1 MRAALRLIA
10 AAALLAAA
18 VPARAAWD
26 DYEIIQWQSRN
37 APAYAALKRLGVSAA
52 MVMADRDGTGAPVQR
67 QFAPMQAVGLSWYVE
82 NIATDFYA
90 SYHRWSPPREVN
102 WRFVE
107 AQQRLRQNPDD
118 QTIFRRDPSFADPV
132 WQQRIRD
139 RLIATVHEQSP
150 YRPLYYSLGDETGI
164 ADLTA
169 FFDFDLSPASLEG
182 MREWLRQ
189 GYGSLAALN
198 AEWGTDFSRW
208 QDVRPETTRQAMRR
222 ADDNFAAWAD
232 FKAWMDLAF
241 ARALR
246 MGTDA
251 VHSADPTALAAIEGV
266 QIPGWGG
273 YDYSLLVDA
282 VDVME
287 LDDPPLAHSLN
298 PHLIMLNTS
307 FGGEPRQIHAIWRNL
322 LAGSRG
328 IILWDGEDATVRDDA
343 TVGTRGEAYA
353 ATFAEIRGG
362 IGRLLI
368 AGEPQFDAVAI
379 LHSPAS
385 FRTQW
390 MLEQKPN
397 GDAWMTRTAETEL
410 GANAARDAMWAYER
424 AITHLGLQPVYV
436 TSARD
441 LRSRGFKALILPHA
455 IALSPDDARAIRE
468 FAEAGGTAIADVQP
482 GVFDAHSRRLPQP
495 LLDAGMLR
503 LIAPGELTGAS
514 LGVTPRVR
522 LEAPNGDVTSHTW
535 RHGKDMIIGVQRDFA
550 ADAAD
555 ETVVLTLPQLAEVYD
570 IRKRQALGRVA
581 SVTLTLDAV
590 APALLSV
597 TP

>member
-1 MRAALRLIA
+1 M
-10 AAALLAAA
+10 
-18 VPARAAWD
+18 PARAAWD

-52 MVMADRDGTGAPVQR
+52 MVMADRDGTGTPVQR
-67 QFAPMQAVGLSWYVE
+67 QFAPMQAAGLSWYVE

-139 RLIATVHEQSP
+139 RLIATVHEQSR
-150 YRPLYYSLGDETGI
+150 YHPLYYSLGDETGI

-198 AEWGTDFSRW
+198 AEWGTDFARW
-208 QDVRPETTRQAMRR
+208 EDVRPETTRQAMRR

-232 FKAWMDLAF
+232 FKAWMDVAF

-307 FGGEPRQIHAIWRNL
+307 FGGEPRANPRD
-322 LAGSRG
+322 LAQSAGRQPRHHPVGRRRCHRARRRDGGHPRRG
-328 IILWDGEDATVRDDA
+328 VC
-343 TVGTRGEAYA
+343 
-353 ATFAEIRGG
+353 
-362 IGRLLI
+362 
-368 AGEPQFDAVAI
+368 
-379 LHSPAS
+379 
-385 FRTQW
+385 
-390 MLEQKPN
+390 
-397 GDAWMTRTAETEL
+397 
-410 GANAARDAMWAYER
+410 
-424 AITHLGLQPVYV
+424 
-436 TSARD
+436 RD
-441 LRSRGFKALILPHA
+441 LR
-455 IALSPDDARAIRE
+455 
-468 FAEAGGTAIADVQP
+468 
-482 GVFDAHSRRLPQP
+482 
-495 LLDAGMLR
+495 
-503 LIAPGELTGAS
+503 
-514 LGVTPRVR
+514 
-522 LEAPNGDVTSHTW
+522 GDPW
-535 RHGKDMIIGVQRDFA
+535 RHRQA
-550 ADAAD
+550 ADRRASRSS
-555 ETVVLTLPQLAEVYD
+555 TPSPYST
-570 IRKRQALGRVA
+570 RRRVFA
-581 SVTLTLDAV
+581 RSGCWSRSRTAMHG
-590 APALLSV
+590 
-597 TP
+597 